1 MLKIDLFAKQ
11 SSLISDIIEVS
22 DAFNIDGFLV
32 MMDIEMAFD
41 SSNYFFLRATLKKFG
56 FGTSFINRIEAIL
69 NKSKS
74 CVINNG
80 KTTQYVQLNIG
91 DRQGDPVS
99 GYLFILVNG
108 YLNYSNRE

>member
-41 SSNYFFLRATLKKFG
+41 SSNYFFLLATLKKFG
-56 FGTSFINRIEAIL
+56 FGTSF

-74 CVINNG
+74 CVINKG

-108 YLNYSNRE
+108 YLNYSNKE